1 MTSMW
6 EEVVYPQN
14 INKVIS
20 MMAHEQIV
28 SATFLKTQL
37 VYFPSLGTLK
47 LKRLSPQVFA
57 LFLISVIPS
66 IAVI

>member
-14 INKVIS
+14 IHVNKVIS

-57 LFLISVIPS
+57 YF
-66 IAVI
+66 

>member
-1 MTSMW
+1 
-6 EEVVYPQN
+6 
-14 INKVIS
+14 

-37 VYFPSLGTLK
+37 VYFPRLGTLK